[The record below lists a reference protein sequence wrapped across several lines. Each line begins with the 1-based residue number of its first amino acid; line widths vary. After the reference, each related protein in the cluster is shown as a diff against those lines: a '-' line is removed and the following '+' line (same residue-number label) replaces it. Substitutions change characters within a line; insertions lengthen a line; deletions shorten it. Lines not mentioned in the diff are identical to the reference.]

1 MSEYGGE
8 RFRIGL
14 VAFTLCLIMLIVSVG
29 LVTGAFENFDIEIHV
44 VDSEGAPYTNA
55 QVAILDKE
63 GEKRG
68 SATTDDMGTVKL
80 RVAVE
85 GIHTI
90 RVVSYDTGELL
101 AMETMYLSPNVG
113 EGNYTISISEVAGV
127 DIGIRTYQMI
137 GNILKES
144 RLNLRLAIFTL
155 FLSIC
160 MLFFPWLRCIKSNR
174 NQKEP
179 DMKYTRPW
187 QVLIGVLVVL
197 CIGVAVAMNYYSVSA
212 ITVTALATVTLA
224 AITVYYAWSNHEILE
239 ITRINMERPQIVD
252 LVKGVISS
260 FIQQLE
266 AQKSRLEMRNYTWI
280 HYSED
285 DSRKKETGRLG
296 YMAAIK
302 KLEET
307 NKLALGDFVRQHDKT
322 AEKIEEYKERVSEL
336 NKRLSDLDGAL
347 IAPCR
352 RKIKKYEKSLQKLPD
367 SDELKLKYFVEWI
380 INNTRKLGTPHDHY
394 QFLEEY
400 KDEFLAIK
408 GRKGVKEYAERAEK
422 TTLELLDISEDL
434 ITELAELLQR
444 YRNKYKLTEEE
455 CRSALEGF
463 LGV

>member
-1 MSEYGGE
+1 
-8 RFRIGL
+8 
-14 VAFTLCLIMLIVSVG
+14 
-29 LVTGAFENFDIEIHV
+29 
-44 VDSEGAPYTNA
+44 
-55 QVAILDKE
+55 
-63 GEKRG
+63 
-68 SATTDDMGTVKL
+68 
-80 RVAVE
+80 
-85 GIHTI
+85 
-90 RVVSYDTGELL
+90 
-101 AMETMYLSPNVG
+101 
-113 EGNYTISISEVAGV
+113 
-127 DIGIRTYQMI
+127 
-137 GNILKES
+137 
-144 RLNLRLAIFTL
+144 
-155 FLSIC
+155 
-160 MLFFPWLRCIKSNR
+160 
-174 NQKEP
+174 
-179 DMKYTRPW
+179 MKYPKPW
-187 QVLIGVLVVL
+187 QVLIEVLVVL
-197 CIGVAVAMNYYSVSA
+197 CISVAVAMTSYSVSA
-212 ITVTALATVTLA
+212 TTVMALATVTLA
-224 AITVYYAWSNHEILE
+224 AITVYYAWSTHEILE

-285 DSRKKETGRLG
+285 DSRKKETGGLG
-296 YMAAIK
+296 YMVATK
-302 KLEET
+302 KPEAT
-307 NKLALGDFVRQHDKT
+307 NKLALGDFVRRHDKT

-380 INNTRKLGTPHDHY
+380 INNTRKLGTPQDHY

-408 GRKGVKEYAERAEK
+408 GKKGVKEYAERAEK